1 MFNSQ
6 CYSGMDSS
14 GKLIF
19 TPWFAEVCARH
30 AGRAQAFD
38 AAPEI
43 QPDPHD
49 RAREERNRELQAT
62 YDACRGNRAATV
74 ADVATMDNALFPGFD
89 VRTHAAETIGRFK
102 RTRGLDS
109 LTDGECRR
117 ILQIEA
123 SYEDARRQSR
133 NSQKLGAITF
143 NGATLLMML
152 LACFLPALHA
162 QEQPQPI
169 GIYGS
174 SAGVPP
180 IGGGCT
186 PIPFNSGVPN
196 AYLTQAGQFV
206 ACEAGV
212 WSVVQTFNSF
222 QAGGTAVTMNGSD
235 QTLYSVSLPP
245 LRPGGCFAI
254 SYGIGAGLNTAT
266 LKLKID
272 GTTISQP
279 FSTGSLTA
287 VNVSL
292 SGLQYCNL
300 PASQAN
306 QSLIYLG
313 GASAFLNFATPNSA
327 WSYATGATGAEN
339 DPPVG
344 TPSAVD
350 WSVPHALTLTASQ
363 SGGSVTPQYLNIQ
376 GGR

>member
-1 MFNSQ
+1 
-6 CYSGMDSS
+6 
-14 GKLIF
+14 
-19 TPWFAEVCARH
+19 
-30 AGRAQAFD
+30 
-38 AAPEI
+38 
-43 QPDPHD
+43 
-49 RAREERNRELQAT
+49 
-62 YDACRGNRAATV
+62 
-74 ADVATMDNALFPGFD
+74 
-89 VRTHAAETIGRFK
+89 
-102 RTRGLDS
+102 
-109 LTDGECRR
+109 
-117 ILQIEA
+117 
-123 SYEDARRQSR
+123 
-133 NSQKLGAITF
+133 
-143 NGATLLMML
+143 
-152 LACFLPALHA
+152 
-162 QEQPQPI
+162 
-169 GIYGS
+169 
-174 SAGVPP
+174 
-180 IGGGCT
+180 
-186 PIPFNSGVPN
+186 
-196 AYLTQAGQFV
+196 
-206 ACEAGV
+206 V
-212 WSVVQTFNSF
+212 WSVLQTFNSF

-254 SYGIGAGLNTAT
+254 SYGIGAGLDTAT

-272 GTTISQP
+272 GTTISTP
-279 FSTGSLTA
+279 FTAGSLTA
-287 VNVSL
+287 VDVSL